1 MKPGGASKPSKSP
14 PVRQTSYPCPLR
26 GCGRVHVLCVDG
38 EPAADAMLTYV
49 CPVTHRPTGFRFG
62 ELEWREVETC
72 PEGSIVMG
80 RPK

>member
-1 MKPGGASKPSKSP
+1 M
-14 PVRQTSYPCPLR
+14 
-26 GCGRVHVLCVDG
+26 CVDG